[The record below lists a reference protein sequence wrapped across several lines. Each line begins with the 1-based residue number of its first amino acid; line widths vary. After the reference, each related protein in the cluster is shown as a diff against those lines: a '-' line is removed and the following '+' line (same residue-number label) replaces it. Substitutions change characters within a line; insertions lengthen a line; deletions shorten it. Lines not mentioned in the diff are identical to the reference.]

1 MSLGGDL
8 VGGKIATGNFVLT
21 RLHARYGKDDI
32 TDDLRFKAATPITG
46 GREQMGATGALET
59 GAIASAENYFQA
71 RYAVRHPWTGPI
83 ACKNPRRNIWGGPPD
98 GTGNQVIAA
107 TKLAFAPR
115 GALALPSV
123 IKADIKELGVRRS
136 TASGG
141 GGGFAQPPGGG
152 KAMGLGLG
160 ALGGLALI
168 GLGVLLTRRR
178 S

>member
-1 MSLGGDL
+1 L

-21 RLHARYGKDDI
+21 RLHARYIKDDI
-32 TDDLRFKAATPITG
+32 KDDLRFKAATPITG
-46 GREQMGATGALET
+46 GREQMGANGALET

-71 RYAVRHPWTGPI
+71 RYAVRHQWTGPI
-83 ACKNPRRNIWGGPPD
+83 SCKNPRRNIWGGPPD

-115 GALALPSV
+115 GALALASV
-123 IKADIKELGVRRS
+123 IKADIKELGVRRAAPS
-136 TASGG
+136 TGG
-141 GGGFAQPPGGG
+141 TGGFAQPPGGG

-168 GLGVLLTRRR
+168 GLGLLVTRRR
-178 S
+178 Q